1 MQRIHLAGLEYP
13 LVNRESAILQV
24 LNAFEATYPSDSK
37 GVIQGQ
43 RPNVCYAP
51 QMYGSGKS
59 TFGENFQ
66 TFLLANK
73 DSLLRYLNMNNMF
86 PGVARGE
93 NVGERALDALLNE
106 TLYVK
111 LNLVEVPNGTSFQ
124 TTLLKWISKKALAEF
139 PNGSE
144 LLSQVLYCMNSSK
157 QWLQKLLQVTQK
169 RYLYLFIDEIGAL
182 EGFKFS
188 KFEDLIY
195 SYGPTPAHNIYRA
208 FFRVLSSLLVRP
220 FVICVVA
227 GRSDAIITRQRD
239 ASISRVKLS
248 FLRLDPFSEETV
260 KFFIQNTTHHNES
273 ILKLLFPNHPEGH
286 DWFFKQI
293 HSYTGGVP
301 YYVVYVLKKLCE
313 TCRIVSRSIDPS
325 EDEIQRRIE
334 QIPPDSSL
342 SVRPSHRTPEAMTT
356 FTAMLLAS
364 MLEFRIP
371 MEETLLDTVSMGLDS
386 KYVLDIANHFGFY
399 YKNCSK
405 NEHGEEI
412 EASLNPIEQTFVK
425 LVFPKIALKYI
436 EIECWD
442 VPPIRFICSLFSSIS
457 RFDSPSSRGFKFEI
471 IFTLI
476 LYVRW
481 CFRSRLGELSLFRHS
496 LVEDIPIKV
505 GRRVVGEFEKD
516 PILKYVPALSSTVV
530 GIHSASEETYHVSAW
545 KPLFETCLSN
555 DGIFIPTRQNS
566 SGPDVLIRVTQTSDN
581 SILIGQDASSVE
593 QISMETETSASDILN
608 KRRIYLIGIALKCY
622 QMSSPGVG
630 RSIIKAECAKFLH
643 PVASQ
648 LDLENH
654 NIMAIQLIVSN
665 KYTAEVSKQLKD
677 NQNWVL
683 DSGIYYEDHNNHIVS
698 SPINSATKPQN
709 TREEW
714 LWIPPH
720 CQVVVCSTSSLKS
733 FLGCKASEDLDRVF
747 GDHPLWLDQLRPLSN
762 LLENSLIDLLSRA
775 PFEQSSER
783 NIQSMERGNP
793 VMNWN
798 VMQVEEED
806 TRGEQKVAAS
816 SSLSSSFDWNTFLR
830 EYCHFTEAPLIE
842 RYAHQLRL
850 FSPLSFPYLND
861 TRLSRYGI
869 APQDIPLI
877 VDGIHEFLEQQSMNV
892 DLVER

>member
-1 MQRIHLAGLEYP
+1 M
-13 LVNRESAILQV
+13 
-24 LNAFEATYPSDSK
+24 
-37 GVIQGQ
+37 
-43 RPNVCYAP
+43 
-51 QMYGSGKS
+51 
-59 TFGENFQ
+59 
-66 TFLLANK
+66 
-73 DSLLRYLNMNNMF
+73 
-86 PGVARGE
+86 
-93 NVGERALDALLNE
+93 
-106 TLYVK
+106 
-111 LNLVEVPNGTSFQ
+111 
-124 TTLLKWISKKALAEF
+124 
-139 PNGSE
+139 
-144 LLSQVLYCMNSSK
+144 LLSQDNEMPV
-157 QWLQKLLQVTQK
+157 
-169 RYLYLFIDEIGAL
+169 FHD
-182 EGFKFS
+182 
-188 KFEDLIY
+188 
-195 SYGPTPAHNIYRA
+195 
-208 FFRVLSSLLVRP
+208 FF
-220 FVICVVA
+220 
-227 GRSDAIITRQRD
+227 
-239 ASISRVKLS
+239 
-248 FLRLDPFSEETV
+248 
-260 KFFIQNTTHHNES
+260 
-273 ILKLLFPNHPEGH
+273 FPNHPEGH

-371 MEETLLDTVSMGLDS
+371 MEETLLGAVSMGLDS

-481 CFRSRLGELSLFRHS
+481 CFF
-496 LVEDIPIKV
+496 VPDW
-505 GRRVVGEFEKD
+505 D

-545 KPLFETCLSN
+545 KPLFETWLSN

-622 QMSSPGVG
+622 QMSSPGL
-630 RSIIKAECAKFLH
+630 R
-643 PVASQ
+643 Q

-654 NIMAIQLIVSN
+654 NIMAIQFIVSN
-665 KYTAEVSKQLKD
+665 KYTAEVSKQLRD

-720 CQVVVCSTSSLKS
+720 CQVVIE
-733 FLGCKASEDLDRVF
+733 FF

-806 TRGEQKVAAS
+806 TRGEQRVAAS

-830 EYCHFTEAPLIE
+830 EYCG
-842 RYAHQLRL
+842 
-850 FSPLSFPYLND
+850 LSEEDVAYCF
-861 TRLSRYGI
+861 RKLSRFGRVSLSRLNEDSLLRMGI
-869 APQDIPLI
+869 NDPTVIAKLLI
-877 VDGIHEFLEQQSMNV
+877 GITEEFSY
-892 DLVER
+892 

>member
-1 MQRIHLAGLEYP
+1 MERIHLAGLEYP

-24 LNAFEATYPSDSK
+24 LNAFEATYPSDSE

-111 LNLVEVPNGTSFQ
+111 LNLVEVPNGTSFE

-144 LLSQVLYCMNSSK
+144 LLSQVLYCMNSCK

-195 SYGPTPAHNIYRA
+195 SYGPTPVHNIYRA

-239 ASISRVKLS
+239 ASISRVRLS

-260 KFFIQNTTHHNES
+260 KFFIQNTTYHNES

-325 EDEIQRRIE
+325 EDEIQSRIE

-371 MEETLLDTVSMGLDS
+371 MEETLLDSVSMGLDS

-399 YKNCSK
+399 YENCSK

-481 CFRSRLGELSLFRHS
+481 CFFVPDWENSKRILFS
-496 LVEDIPIKV
+496 M
-505 GRRVVGEFEKD
+505 
-516 PILKYVPALSSTVV
+516 PAKKL
-530 GIHSASEETYHVSAW
+530 IM
-545 KPLFETCLSN
+545 
-555 DGIFIPTRQNS
+555 QNS

-630 RSIIKAECAKFLH
+630 RSMIKAECAKFLH

-665 KYTAEVSKQLKD
+665 KYTAEVSKQLND
-677 NQNWVL
+677 SQNWVL

-798 VMQVEEED
+798 VMQVEEGN
-806 TRGEQKVAAS
+806 TRGEQRVAAS

-830 EYCHFTEAPLIE
+830 EYCGLSEEDVAYCLPKVEDIDMDELPAVTKEILRDLGIDKPA
-842 RYAHQLRL
+842 LRL
-850 FSPLSFPYLND
+850 KIRSSIRSYLAN
-861 TRLSRYGI
+861 
-869 APQDIPLI
+869 
-877 VDGIHEFLEQQSMNV
+877 
-892 DLVER
+892 ER